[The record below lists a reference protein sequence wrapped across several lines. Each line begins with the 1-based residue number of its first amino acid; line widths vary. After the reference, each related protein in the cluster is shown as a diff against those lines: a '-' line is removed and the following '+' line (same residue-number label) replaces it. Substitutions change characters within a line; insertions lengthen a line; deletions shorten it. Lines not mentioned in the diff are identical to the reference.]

1 MTLASPSLRRSTTI
15 ACLAAACIG
24 AAAQAAIVPI
34 TSNSSLSTE
43 NLGTFIGTLNYTFLG
58 GTNGKLDVSL
68 TNTTPV
74 STGGYITAFM
84 FRPPPELGAFT
95 SVLTASDYAA
105 LTNIAAGASGA
116 PFPGTWLG
124 GAGTGGSWLAGGSPT
139 GGVPIGSTGN
149 WSFTITGANASAL
162 TSDSFVSGDNVSD
175 AYAFIVRFRGLTDGG
190 SDKVPANQLPSP
202 GAVALL
208 GLSGL
213 LSRRRRA

>member
-1 MTLASPSLRRSTTI
+1 M
-15 ACLAAACIG
+15 
-24 AAAQAAIVPI
+24 PI

-58 GTNGKLDVSL
+58 GTSGNLDVTL
-68 TNTTPV
+68 TNTTPM
-74 STGGYITAFM
+74 STGGFITAFM

-95 SVLTASDYAA
+95 SVLTASDYASM
-105 LTNIAAGASGA
+105 TNIAAGASGS

-139 GGVPIGSTGN
+139 GGVPIGATGN

-208 GLSGL
+208 GLSGF

>member
-1 MTLASPSLRRSTTI
+1 MTLASPSLRRSATM

-58 GTNGKLDVSL
+58 GTNGKLDVTL
-68 TNTTPV
+68 TNTTP
-74 STGGYITAFM
+74 SATGGYITAFM

-95 SVLTASDYAA
+95 SVLTASDIASMS
-105 LTNIAAGASGA
+105 NIPAGASGA

-139 GGVPIGSTGN
+139 GAVPVGATGH

-162 TSDSFVSGDNVSD
+162 TSDSFVSGGSVTDS
-175 AYAFIVRFRGLTDGG
+175 YAFIVRFRGMDDGG

-202 GAVALL
+202 GAMALL

-213 LSRRRRA
+213 MSRRRRA

>member
-1 MTLASPSLRRSTTI
+1 MTLATPSLRRSATM

-95 SVLTASDYAA
+95 SVLTASDIASMS
-105 LTNIAAGASGA
+105 NIPAGASGA
-116 PFPGTWLG
+116 PFPGNWLG

-139 GGVPIGSTGN
+139 GAVAIGQTGN
-149 WSFTITGANASAL
+149 WSFTITGANASQL
-162 TSDSFVSGDNVSD
+162 TSDSFVSGDKVSD
-175 AYAFIVRFRGLTDGG
+175 PYAFIVRFRGMNNDG

-208 GLSGL
+208 GLSGF

>member
-1 MTLASPSLRRSTTI
+1 MTLASPSLRRSATM

-43 NLGTFIGTLNYTFLG
+43 NLGKFIGTLNYTFLG
-58 GTNGKLDVSL
+58 GTTGNLNVSL
-68 TNTTPV
+68 TNTTP
-74 STGGYITAFM
+74 SATGGYITAFM

-95 SVLTASDYAA
+95 SVLTASDIASMS
-105 LTNIAAGASGA
+105 NIPAGASGA
-116 PFPGTWLG
+116 PFPGSWLG

-139 GGVPIGSTGN
+139 GAVAIGQTGN
-149 WSFTITGANASAL
+149 WSFTITGANASQL
-162 TSDSFVSGDNVSD
+162 TSDSFVSGDKVSD
-175 AYAFIVRFRGLTDGG
+175 PYAFIVRFRGMNNDG

-208 GLSGL
+208 GISGF

>member
-1 MTLASPSLRRSTTI
+1 M

-24 AAAQAAIVPI
+24 AAAQAATVPN

-95 SVLTASDYAA
+95 SVLTTSDYAA
-105 LTNIAAGASGA
+105 LTNIVAGASGA

-139 GGVPIGSTGN
+139 GAVAIGQTGN
-149 WSFTITGANASAL
+149 WSFTITGANASQL
-162 TSDSFVSGDNVSD
+162 TSDSFVSGDKVSD
-175 AYAFIVRFRGLTDGG
+175 PYAFIVRFRGMNNDG

-208 GLSGL
+208 GISGF

>member
-1 MTLASPSLRRSTTI
+1 MTLASPSLRRSATM

-43 NLGTFIGTLNYTFLG
+43 NLGTFIGTLNYVFLG
-58 GTNGKLDVSL
+58 GTNGKLDVTL

-84 FRPPPELGAFT
+84 FRPPPALGSFT
-95 SVLTASDYAA
+95 SLLTASDYASM
-105 LTNIAAGASGA
+105 TNIAAGASGA

-139 GGVPIGSTGN
+139 GAVPVGATGH

-162 TSDSFVSGDNVSD
+162 TSDSFVSGGSVTDS
-175 AYAFIVRFRGLTDGG
+175 YAFIVRFRGMDDGG

-202 GAVALL
+202 GAMALL

-213 LSRRRRA
+213 MTRRRRA